1 MPLDIMLYVRTSP
14 VLLLQLC
21 TCNSVCLLLLG
32 SVTYFF
38 RTYNVYVYVDFV
50 KIIGRT

>member
-1 MPLDIMLYVRTSP
+1 MPLDIVIRTLP

-21 TCNSVCLLLLG
+21 TCYSV
-32 SVTYFF
+32 VRVYYVFF
-38 RTYNVYVYVDFV
+38 RTYYIYVYVDFV